1 MYSFMYKHTYWN
13 QSHIPFN
20 AFSSF
25 LLFSVFSPFFFLLSC
40 SPFHHLPHLF
50 SHPIFFSSILYL
62 TKRNKWEISN
72 FGMYGPLDWF
82 SDPLTDHYLHQ
93 SYGYLVGTQDPPW
106 YDGCHPLQAHF
117 SPLLFF
123 PVNAIKMQT
132 YLWFLHHTNFA
143 FICAFLTTWIS
154 LPFSHLPLA
163 VHPDLQNI

>member
-1 MYSFMYKHTYWN
+1 MHFHLFFSFLSSLLSSFSSPVLPSITFPIY
-13 QSHIPFN
+13 SHILF
-20 AFSSF
+20 FS
-25 LLFSVFSPFFFLLSC
+25 LLFCIWLK
-40 SPFHHLPHLF
+40 
-50 SHPIFFSSILYL
+50 I
-62 TKRNKWEISN
+62 NKWEISN

-154 LPFSHLPLA
+154 LPFSHLPLV